1 MSYTTK
7 IKNEIVE
14 ISLEKS
20 EALAELSA
28 YIRNNGS
35 ISNNKL
41 VLTTENINIKN
52 KLIDL
57 FEEIYETT
65 PNIEVKDGL
74 NFNKKDLYVISIS
87 DNLDFILKDLCYYD
101 ENSEFMD
108 SPKEYL
114 VGANE
119 EIRAYLRGVFL
130 ATGSINDPKTSR
142 YHMEIL
148 ITKPTEAV
156 FVQKLLNI
164 FDLNAKILTRDKGY
178 MIYIKEA
185 EKISDFL
192 KIVGASKAVLYFEDV
207 RIYHEAKNHT
217 NRLNN
222 CEQANTDK
230 VIEAAAIQLKNIEI
244 LEENLAVELL
254 DDKTKEALEY
264 RKKYPEASL
273 KELSEIISLETNNKI
288 TKSGLNHRFRK
299 INELASRL
307 KGENSN

>member
-307 KGENSN
+307 KGEK

>member
-14 ISLEKS
+14 IALEKS

-87 DNLDFILKDLCYYD
+87 NNLDFILKDLCYYD
-101 ENSEFMD
+101 ENKEFMD

-148 ITKPTEAV
+148 IIKPTEAV

-307 KGENSN
+307 KGEK

>member
-307 KGENSN
+307 KGDK

>member
-7 IKNEIVE
+7 IKNEILQ

-20 EALAELSA
+20 EALAQLSGFV
-28 YIRNNGS
+28 RNNGY
-35 ISNNKL
+35 ISNNEL
-41 VLTTENINIKN
+41 ILTTENEFLKDKIISLIK
-52 KLIDL
+52 D
-57 FEEIYETT
+57 IYEIDVTVE
-65 PNIEVKDGL
+65 IKDGL
-74 NFNKKDLYVISIS
+74 NFSKKDLFVIHVYNNIE
-87 DNLDFILKDLCYYD
+87 FILKDLCYLD
-101 ENSEFMD
+101 EAGIYLD
-108 SPKEYL
+108 TPKEYL

-119 EIRAYLRGVFL
+119 EIRSYLRGVFL
-130 ATGSINDPKTSR
+130 AGGSINDPKTSR

-148 ITKPTEAV
+148 MNEPKEAI

-164 FDLNAKILTRDKGY
+164 FDLNAKILNRDKGY
-178 MIYIKEA
+178 MVYIKEA
-185 EKISDFL
+185 ESISDFI
-192 KIVGASKAVLYFEDV
+192 KIIGANNAVLYFENV
-207 RIYHEAKNHT
+207 RIYHDKKNHT

-230 VIEAAAIQLKNIEI
+230 IIDAAATQLKNIEI

-299 INELASRL
+299 INELASKL
-307 KGENSN
+307 IK

>member
-14 ISLEKS
+14 IALEKS

-101 ENSEFMD
+101 ENLQFMD

>member
-14 ISLEKS
+14 IALEKS

-148 ITKPTEAV
+148 ITKPTEAE

-207 RIYHEAKNHT
+207 RIYHETKNHT